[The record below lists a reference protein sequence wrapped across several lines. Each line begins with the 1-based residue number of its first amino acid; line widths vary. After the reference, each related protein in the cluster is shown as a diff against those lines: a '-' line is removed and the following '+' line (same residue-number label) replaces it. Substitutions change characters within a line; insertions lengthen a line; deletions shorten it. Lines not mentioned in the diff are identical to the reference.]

1 VESLEQ
7 ALTTAEEV
15 GLSGSEVEVGRELLW
30 RLRGE
35 VQVRHV
41 MHLICMI
48 SRAIFCRCKR
58 IYGHVKSYA

>member
-15 GLSGSEVEVGRELLW
+15 GLSGSEVEEGRELLW

-41 MHLICMI
+41 MQLTSLM
-48 SRAIFCRCKR
+48 SRAIFA
-58 IYGHVKSYA
+58 VKECMQK